1 VTRMQGRIL
10 VVDDEKAMLVALK
23 GLLSR
28 EGYEVETAQSGAEA
42 LRCIDTGSFHLV
54 VTDLSMDG
62 VGGMQVLEHARRV
75 DPDTAVVMIT
85 AHGSEKIAVQAMKL
99 GASDYL
105 PKPFDND
112 ELRVIVA
119 RVMETVR
126 LRRDHRRLLAQVE
139 GAYGADRI
147 IGQSPAMRRVFETID
162 RVADTDVTVLIRG
175 ESGTGKELVAN
186 ALHWRSPRRSKPMI
200 AMNCAALSRD
210 LVESELFGHE
220 RGAFTGAMTRR
231 EGKFEAADGGT
242 LFLDEVGDMPLE
254 TQAKLLRAIQEK
266 EFQRVGGNQSIRVDV
281 RLLAATNQD
290 LEAAVAAGRFREDLY
305 YRLRVVAVQIPP
317 LHERREDI
325 PLLIDYFL
333 ADAAE
338 RFRRP
343 AKPLASEALHA
354 CVMQRWKGNVRE
366 LRSAVEQALLLSAG
380 PELTAADLL
389 GATSNDATA
398 PSPTSFRDA
407 KERAVQG
414 FERQFLVDALR
425 RHGGNITK
433 AAEEVGMYRQNF
445 QQKMRELGISADD
458 GKPGDG

>member
-1 VTRMQGRIL
+1 
-10 VVDDEKAMLVALK
+10 
-23 GLLSR
+23 
-28 EGYEVETAQSGAEA
+28 
-42 LRCIDTGSFHLV
+42 
-54 VTDLSMDG
+54 
-62 VGGMQVLEHARRV
+62 
-75 DPDTAVVMIT
+75 
-85 AHGSEKIAVQAMKL
+85 
-99 GASDYL
+99 
-105 PKPFDND
+105 
-112 ELRVIVA
+112 
-119 RVMETVR
+119 
-126 LRRDHRRLLAQVE
+126 
-139 GAYGADRI
+139 
-147 IGQSPAMRRVFETID
+147 
-162 RVADTDVTVLIRG
+162 
-175 ESGTGKELVAN
+175 
-186 ALHWRSPRRSKPMI
+186 
-200 AMNCAALSRD
+200 
-210 LVESELFGHE
+210 
-220 RGAFTGAMTRR
+220 
-231 EGKFEAADGGT
+231 
-242 LFLDEVGDMPLE
+242 MPLE
-254 TQAKLLRAIQEK
+254 THAKLLRAIQEK

-290 LEAAVAAGRFREDLY
+290 LEAAVAAGKFREDLY

-389 GATSNDATA
+389 GATSNDAAA
-398 PSPTSFRDA
+398 PAPTSFRDA

>member
-1 VTRMQGRIL
+1 MQQGRIL

-28 EGYEVETAQSGAEA
+28 EGYQVETAQSGAEA
-42 LRCIDTGSFHLV
+42 LRLIDTGSFHVV

-62 VGGMQVLEHARRV
+62 VSGMQVLEHARRV
-75 DPDTAVVMIT
+75 EPDTAVVMIT

-99 GASDYL
+99 GAADYL
-105 PKPFDND
+105 PKPFDNE

-147 IGQSPAMRRVFETID
+147 IGQSPAMRRVFETIE
-162 RVADTDVTVLIRG
+162 RVADADVTVLIRG

-186 ALHWRSPRRSKPMI
+186 ALHWRSPRRTKPMI
-200 AMNCAALSRD
+200 AMNCAALGRE

-220 RGAFTGAMTRR
+220 RGAFTGALARR

-281 RLLAATNQD
+281 RLLAATNHD
-290 LEAAVAAGRFREDLY
+290 LEAAVREGRFREDLY
-305 YRLRVVAVQIPP
+305 YRLRVVEIQIPP

-325 PLLIDYFL
+325 PALIDYFL
-333 ADAAE
+333 ADASG
-338 RFRRP
+338 RFKRAP
-343 AKPLASEALHA
+343 KPLASEALHA
-354 CVMQRWKGNVRE
+354 CVTHRWKGNVRE

-380 PELTAADLL
+380 PELTAEDLI
-389 GATSNDATA
+389 GSINDT
-398 PSPTSFRDA
+398 PMPLPTTFRDA
-407 KERAVQG
+407 KEQAVQG
-414 FERQFLVDALR
+414 FERDFLLQALR

-445 QQKMRELGISADD
+445 QQKMRELGISVDD
-458 GKPGDG
+458 AVKPGDA